1 MLKVGNE
8 EKHGSNFIRL
18 LVTKTV
24 VIHMGLSTEPRRHTQ
39 IVKEET
45 ETFW

>member
-8 EKHGSNFIRL
+8 EKHGSNFTRL

-24 VIHMGLSTEPRRHTQ
+24 VIHRDLLKESRRHTQ
-39 IVKEET
+39 IVKKEK